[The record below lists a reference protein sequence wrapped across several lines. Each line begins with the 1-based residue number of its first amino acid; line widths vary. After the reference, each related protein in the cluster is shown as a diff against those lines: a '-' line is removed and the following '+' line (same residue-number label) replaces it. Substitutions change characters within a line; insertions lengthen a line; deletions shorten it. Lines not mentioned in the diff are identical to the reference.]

1 MLADRMCRI
10 ILLVLVGGGEGE
22 LEGRQP
28 LLSVNDLPVKG
39 PSHTSASVTMPTS
52 RRGVES
58 PSDA

>member
-28 LLSVNDLPVKG
+28 LLSVNDLPDVNPTQAG
-39 PSHTSASVTMPTS
+39 PEL
-52 RRGVES
+52 VEHDGS
-58 PSDA
+58 ED